1 MEKNLT
7 ILLLISIILLI
18 LILIIINLII
28 INKNRKIKKIVID
41 YNYNNEINY
50 PSLLVLNNKGK
61 YTTTIEN
68 NNDKIMLVFGDRRY
82 IKYTFIDINNCQI
95 INKENPA
102 TTLLIKSGLKDLKI
116 FSFDYR
122 LYVSANY
129 KNKMRILSI
138 QMKRTYKSKIKSGV
152 FFYEN
157 DKYMILTD
165 EFKIYEIDDINF
177 NIKNELGN
185 LEGLDKEL
193 KILTNIIN
201 INNNW
206 CLLCINKQKEIIKIE
221 FNKNKNC
228 GYLSFEDYKDEEDFC
243 KIHRRFKNRNIQKT
257 KKFIK
262 NRVIN

>member
-50 PSLLVLNNKGK
+50 PSLLVLNNRGK

-152 FFYEN
+152 
-157 DKYMILTD
+157 
-165 EFKIYEIDDINF
+165 
-177 NIKNELGN
+177 
-185 LEGLDKEL
+185 
-193 KILTNIIN
+193 
-201 INNNW
+201 
-206 CLLCINKQKEIIKIE
+206 
-221 FNKNKNC
+221 
-228 GYLSFEDYKDEEDFC
+228 
-243 KIHRRFKNRNIQKT
+243 
-257 KKFIK
+257 
-262 NRVIN
+262 

>member
-116 FSFDYR
+116 F
-122 LYVSANY
+122 
-129 KNKMRILSI
+129 
-138 QMKRTYKSKIKSGV
+138 
-152 FFYEN
+152 
-157 DKYMILTD
+157 
-165 EFKIYEIDDINF
+165 
-177 NIKNELGN
+177 
-185 LEGLDKEL
+185 
-193 KILTNIIN
+193 
-201 INNNW
+201 
-206 CLLCINKQKEIIKIE
+206 
-221 FNKNKNC
+221 
-228 GYLSFEDYKDEEDFC
+228 
-243 KIHRRFKNRNIQKT
+243 
-257 KKFIK
+257 
-262 NRVIN
+262 